1 MQGFRF
7 VAHKTGGLPPQT
19 PQTSFGW
26 TSSALDTRSLF
37 PFQNNLG
44 EWYWVQL
51 TPKTKGELGMQR
63 TDADLNSYERRQK
76 ELIGLTTAGGH
87 S

>member
-1 MQGFRF
+1 MHFE
-7 VAHKTGGLPPQT
+7 
-19 PQTSFGW
+19 
-26 TSSALDTRSLF
+26 
-37 PFQNNLG
+37 G
-44 EWYWVQL
+44 EPERTWRW
-51 TPKTKGELGMQR
+51 KGELGMQR